1 MKEPYIYRCVLDRVV
16 DGDTIKCDI
25 DLGFNVI
32 LFSQTIRLAGI
43 DAPESRCR
51 RPIEKKKGLAA
62 KDRLIDLMS
71 KEFTMKSLGRGKF
84 GRIIGIPY
92 VEEKDICQ
100 TLIDEGHAVAY
111 FGGKKTKKWD
121 EE

>member
-1 MKEPYIYRCVLDRVV
+1 MVEPFIYKCVLERVV

-71 KEFTMKSLGRGKF
+71 EEFTMKSLGRGKF